1 MEIRDKRSKFFEG
14 YFNKGLSFSDY
25 LATGTDAQQN
35 RWTSYLENIQLTKKQ
50 HELFSGFTRK
60 MNVLVLSG
68 IWCGDCARQVPML
81 QRFEEASSVM
91 TFRYLDN
98 KENPEL
104 QDELRIQGGT
114 RVPTVVTLSED
125 FFEIS
130 RFGDRTLSAYRRK
143 AANELGPACDPGIA
157 PPKKEELEEEV
168 ADWSDHF
175 ERLQLILRLS
185 PFLRKRYGD

>member
-1 MEIRDKRSKFFEG
+1 MEIGDKRSKFFEE
-14 YFNKGLSFSDY
+14 YFHKGLSFSDY
-25 LATGTDAQQN
+25 LATGTEAQQDK
-35 RWTSYLENIQLTKKQ
+35 WGSYLQNVSLNTKQ
-50 HELFSGFTRK
+50 QGLFSGFTRK
-60 MNVLVLSG
+60 MNILVLSG
-68 IWCGDCARQVPML
+68 IWCGDCARQVPMFK
-81 QRFEEASSVM
+81 RFEEASSVM
-91 TFRYLDN
+91 HFRYLDN

-114 RVPTVVTLSED
+114 RVPTVLTLSED

-143 AANELGPACDPGIA
+143 AANELGPACDAGIV
-157 PPKKEELEEEV
+157 PPSKDELAQEV

-185 PFLRKRYGD
+185 PFLRKRYND